1 MAATKLGAGDTVIS
15 VMPVQDQNMIVLQ
28 TREGFFLKFSLE
40 EIPEQKK
47 AALGARGM
55 KLGAKDAVEQVY
67 YIRNAGE
74 CLIEYKG
81 KQLSLN
87 KLKTA
92 KRDGKGTKVKIQA

>member
-1 MAATKLGAGDTVIS
+1 
-15 VMPVQDQNMIVLQ
+15 
-28 TREGFFLKFSLE
+28 
-40 EIPEQKK
+40 
-47 AALGARGM
+47 M

-67 YIRNAGE
+67 YIRNAEE